1 MIEVPSSASTS
12 APVAC
17 LIVDDLEENRLA
29 LSALLRRADV
39 GVMAAA
45 SGIEA
50 LDLLLVHEVA
60 LAIVDVQMP
69 EMDGFE
75 LAELMRGSER
85 TRHVPLIMV
94 TAGTHDEHRMFK
106 GYDAGAVDFLY
117 KPIEPHVLKNK
128 ADVFFELYRQKRQL
142 EHELVERTEML
153 RVNEMF
159 AAVLGHDLRNPLNA
173 ILTSAELLKVAH
185 DDRMRIEI
193 AGRIASSSRRM
204 SRMIQDMLD
213 LARARLAGGIPV
225 ACTAVDLGALVRRTV
240 DEHRAAFPDRR
251 VEIASNGDLAGTWD
265 ADRLSQLASN
275 LIGNALV
282 HGRAADPVEVC
293 LDGSRP
299 DGVTVVISNG
309 GAIDPT
315 TVPRIFEP
323 FRRGD
328 GAGGRGG
335 LGLGLYIS
343 QQIARAH
350 GGRIQVDPPRD
361 DRTVFRVD
369 LPRFAPVSAADR
381 ADPRVLDAA
390 RTFGR

>member
-1 MIEVPSSASTS
+1 MIDASSTAATST
-12 APVAC
+12 PVVC

-39 GVMAAA
+39 EVVAARSGV
-45 SGIEA
+45 EA
-50 LDLLLVHEVA
+50 LDLLLVHDVA

-85 TRHVPLIMV
+85 TRRVPLIMV
-94 TAGTHDEHRMFK
+94 TAGAHDRHRMFK

-117 KPIEPHVLKNK
+117 KPIEPHILKNK

-142 EHELVERTEML
+142 ERELVERTEML

-173 ILTSAELLKVAH
+173 ILTSAELVKVAR
-185 DDRMRIEI
+185 DERMLAEI
-193 AGRIASSSRRM
+193 ADRIASSGRRM

-225 ACTAVDLGALVRRTV
+225 ACAAADLGTLVRRTI
-240 DEHRAAFPDRR
+240 DEHRVAFPDRR
-251 VEIASNGDLAGTWD
+251 VEIASSGDLAGTWD

-282 HGRAADPVEVC
+282 HGRSEDPVEVC

-299 DGVTVVISNG
+299 ERVTFVVSNG
-309 GAIDPT
+309 GTIDPAT
-315 TVPRIFEP
+315 LPGIFDP
-323 FRRGD
+323 FRGGD
-328 GAGGRGG
+328 RSGGRGG

-350 GGRIQVDPPRD
+350 GGRIQVEPPRD
-361 DRTVFRVD
+361 DRTIFRVD
-369 LPRFAPVSAADR
+369 LPRHG
-381 ADPRVLDAA
+381 
-390 RTFGR
+390 T